1 MVGFKKKAVSTE
13 RVAAVESAAASAPI
27 VGDPRLGAAPPDP
40 QPEPGAA
47 LAAPAPS
54 SDAPQARA
62 PTATAT
68 ATNLGSIQGGLAA
81 NDGYRVGVLYDIPL
95 GALKS
100 NPVNPRAVYT
110 AAAVDEM
117 GTSLSTSGQRIAATA
132 YVGDQGEPILIEG
145 ETRLRGARAAGLP
158 TLRVEIRPR
167 PESERE
173 LYEEARAANVERR
186 EQTPLD
192 DAIRWKELLAKKVYP
207 TQAAIAKAMKLGEDH
222 VSRTLSLATLPT
234 RIVHACAEHPALLT
248 HQMLN
253 AIREFWE
260 VKASEDE
267 TIELVF
273 EVAKTGM
280 GYRDV
285 IARRKSA
292 AKGPVKR
299 PRSSREALTFKGA
312 KGEFKTFEEDGRIEF
327 VLKGLSAADAEE
339 IGAKIKA
346 LFPKGQGA

>member
-27 VGDPRLGAAPPDP
+27 VGDPRLGASTSESEP
-40 QPEPGAA
+40 QPKPGMPSAA
-47 LAAPAPS
+47 ATPSGQGNQERAPATPS
-54 SDAPQARA
+54 
-62 PTATAT
+62 TH
-68 ATNLGSIQGGLAA
+68 LGSIQGGPAA
-81 NDGYRVGVLYDIPL
+81 NEGYRVGMLYEIPL
-95 GALKS
+95 GILKS

-117 GTSLSTSGQRIAATA
+117 ATSLSTSGQRIAATA

-167 PESERE
+167 PECERE

-192 DAIRWKELLAKKVYP
+192 DAIRWKELLAKKIYP

-222 VSRTLSLATLPT
+222 VSRTLSLAALPS
-234 RIVHACAEHPALLT
+234 RIVHACAEHPALMT

-312 KGEFKTFEEDGRIEF
+312 KGEFKTFEEDGRIELI
-327 VLKGLSAADAEE
+327 LKGLSPAEAEE

-346 LFPKGQGA
+346 LFPKGQGI